1 MEGGGI
7 IMLIEERVNS
17 TYKWVMLIVATIA
30 QTTATLITYG
40 VGVFALFWKEEYAL
54 TNTESGLLVSV
65 VNVGPLFC
73 MLFVGRLLDQYNE
86 KILISI
92 SSFLLG
98 SLLLLTNIVSGFNGL
113 LFVLLLIGMFYSVS
127 QPGGSKVI
135 LKWFR
140 KENRG
145 LAMGIRQAGIPI
157 GGALAGVLIPFLT
170 VQYNMTYAINSIACI
185 CIIGGLLFFM
195 FYKEP
200 YVQEEARK
208 GHNNISFWMELKVVI
223 CKKEL
228 YPIYITGIC
237 MISLQMVLVGHFMK
251 FLAGEQSITFIV
263 AGTVFSVM
271 FFSGM
276 IGRIALAT
284 ISDVLYKGNRRIP
297 LFIAVC
303 ASIGLMLLLVM
314 NIHTITSGVLY
325 GVSALLGFFSI
336 GWFSLFIA
344 EVAELA
350 SEESVGITVGLAL
363 TLNQIAII
371 VAPVL
376 FGYIV
381 DEKGYA
387 YAWLCIVV
395 LLSISAVSLYRKNK
409 KIKES
414 SNVNFL

>member
-1 MEGGGI
+1 MEEDGGI
-7 IMLIEERVNS
+7 IVLMEERMNS

-54 TNTESGLLVSV
+54 KNMESGLLVSV

-98 SLLLLTNIVSGFNGL
+98 SSLLLTNIVSGFNGL

-135 LKWFR
+135 LKWFP

-185 CIIGGLLFFM
+185 GIIGGVLFFV

-200 YVQEEARK
+200 YVQEEARE
-208 GHNNISFWMELKVVI
+208 GHIKISFWMELKVVI

-228 YPIYITGIC
+228 YPIYI
-237 MISLQMVLVGHFMK
+237 MK
-251 FLAGEQSITFIV
+251 FLAGEQSITSIV

-276 IGRIALAT
+276 IGRVALAA
-284 ISDVLYKGNRRIP
+284 ISDVFYKGNRRIP

-303 ASIGLMLLLVM
+303 ASIGLILLLVM
-314 NIHTITSGVLY
+314 SIHTITSGVLY
-325 GVSALLGFFSI
+325 SVSALLGFFSI

-344 EVAELA
+344 EVAESA
-350 SEESVGITVGLAL
+350 SEESVGITVSLAL
-363 TLNQIAII
+363 TFNQIAII

-381 DEKGYA
+381 DEKGYM
-387 YAWLCIVV
+387 YAWLCIVL

-414 SNVNFL
+414 

>member
-1 MEGGGI
+1 M
-7 IMLIEERVNS
+7 EERMNS

-54 TNTESGLLVSV
+54 TNMESGLLVSV

-73 MLFVGRLLDQYNE
+73 MLLAGRLLDQYNE
-86 KILISI
+86 KLLISI

-98 SLLLLTNIVSGFNGL
+98 GSFLLTNIVNGFNVL
-113 LFVLLLIGMFYSVS
+113 LFVLLLVGMFYSVS

-135 LKWFR
+135 LKWFPN
-140 KENRG
+140 ENRG

-157 GGALAGVLIPFLT
+157 GGALTGVLIPFLAI
-170 VQYNMTYAINSIACI
+170 QYNVTYAINSMACI

-200 YVQEEARK
+200 YVQEDARK
-208 GHNNISFWMELKVVI
+208 EHIKISFWTQLKVVI
-223 CKKEL
+223 RKKEL

-251 FLAGEQSITFIV
+251 FLAGEQSITSIV
-263 AGTVFSVM
+263 AGTVLSVM

-276 IGRIALAT
+276 IGRIALAA
-284 ISDVLYKGNRRIP
+284 ISDVFYKGNRRIP

-303 ASIGLMLLLVM
+303 ASIGLILLLVINI

-325 GVSALLGFFSI
+325 SISALLGFFSI

-350 SEESVGITVGLAL
+350 SEESVGITVSVAL

-381 DEKGYA
+381 DEKGYTH
-387 YAWLCIVV
+387 AWLCIVL
-395 LLSISAVSLYRKNK
+395 LLSISAVSLYSKNK
-409 KIKES
+409 K
-414 SNVNFL
+414 

>member
-1 MEGGGI
+1 MEEDGGI
-7 IMLIEERVNS
+7 IVLMEERLNS
-17 TYKWVMLIVATIA
+17 IYKWVMLIVATIA

-54 TNTESGLLVSV
+54 TNMENGLLVSV

-98 SLLLLTNIVSGFNGL
+98 SSLLLTNIVSGFNGL

-135 LKWFR
+135 LKWFP

-185 CIIGGLLFFM
+185 CIIGGVLFFV

-208 GHNNISFWMELKVVI
+208 GHNKISFWMELKVVI

-251 FLAGEQSITFIV
+251 FLAGEQSITSIV

-276 IGRIALAT
+276 IGRVALAT

-325 GVSALLGFFSI
+325 SVSALLGFFSI

-350 SEESVGITVGLAL
+350 SEESVGITVSVAL

-409 KIKES
+409 TIKES
-414 SNVNFL
+414 

>member
-1 MEGGGI
+1 MKEDGGI
-7 IMLIEERVNS
+7 IVLMEERMNS

-54 TNTESGLLVSV
+54 TNMESGLLVSV

-86 KILISI
+86 KIVISI

-98 SLLLLTNIVSGFNGL
+98 SSLLLTNIVSGFNGL

-135 LKWFR
+135 LKWFP

-157 GGALAGVLIPFLT
+157 GGALAGVLIPFLAI
-170 VQYNMTYAINSIACI
+170 QYNVTYAINSMACI

-200 YVQEEARK
+200 YVQVDARK
-208 GHNNISFWMELKVVI
+208 GCIKISFWTQLKVVI

-251 FLAGEQSITFIV
+251 FLAGEQSITSIV

-276 IGRIALAT
+276 IGRIALAA
-284 ISDVLYKGNRRIP
+284 ISDVFYKGNRRIP

-303 ASIGLMLLLVM
+303 ASIGLILLLVM

-325 GVSALLGFFSI
+325 SISALLGFFSI

-350 SEESVGITVGLAL
+350 SEESVGITVSVAL

-395 LLSISAVSLYRKNK
+395 LLSISAVSLYRKTK
-409 KIKES
+409 K
-414 SNVNFL
+414 

>member
-1 MEGGGI
+1 
-7 IMLIEERVNS
+7 MLIEERVNS

-65 VNVGPLFC
+65 VNVGSLFC

-414 SNVNFL
+414 

>member
-1 MEGGGI
+1 
-7 IMLIEERVNS
+7 MLIEERVNR

-65 VNVGPLFC
+65 VNIGPLFC

-98 SLLLLTNIVSGFNGL
+98 SSLLLTNIVSGFNGL

-135 LKWFR
+135 LKWFP

-157 GGALAGVLIPFLT
+157 GGALAGVLIPVLT
-170 VQYNMTYAINSIACI
+170 IHYNVTYAINSIACI

-200 YVQEEARK
+200 YVKEEARK
-208 GHNNISFWMELKVVI
+208 GHIKISFWTKLKVVI
-223 CKKEL
+223 CKKAL
-228 YPIYITGIC
+228 YPIYMAGIC

-251 FLAGEQSITFIV
+251 FLVREQSITSIV
-263 AGTVFSVM
+263 AGIVFSVM

-276 IGRIALAT
+276 IGRVVLAA
-284 ISDVLYKGNRRIP
+284 ISDVFYKGNRRIP
-297 LFIAVC
+297 LLITVC
-303 ASIGLMLLLVM
+303 ASIGLVLLLVM
-314 NIHTITSGVLY
+314 SIHTITSGVLY

-350 SEESVGITVGLAL
+350 SEESVGITVSLAL

-371 VAPVL
+371 IAPVL

-381 DEKGYA
+381 DAKGYT

-395 LLSISAVSLYRKNK
+395 LLSISAVSLSRNLPG
-409 KIKES
+409 S
-414 SNVNFL
+414 Q

>member
-1 MEGGGI
+1 MEGDGGI
-7 IMLIEERVNS
+7 IVLIEERMKS
-17 TYKWVMLIVATIA
+17 KHKWVMLMFATIA

-40 VGVFALFWKEEYAL
+40 VGAFSLFWKEEYGL
-54 TNTESGLLVSV
+54 TNMESGLLVSV

-86 KILISI
+86 KLLISI

-98 SLLLLTNIVSGFNGL
+98 GSFLLTNIVNGFNGL
-113 LFVLLLIGMFYSVS
+113 LFVLLLVGMFYSVS

-135 LKWFR
+135 LKWFP

-157 GGALAGVLIPFLT
+157 GGALAGVLIPFFT
-170 VQYNMTYAINSIACI
+170 IQYNVTYAINSMACI

-200 YVQEEARK
+200 YVQEDARK
-208 GHNNISFWMELKVVI
+208 EHIKISFWMQLKVVI
-223 CKKEL
+223 RKKEL

-251 FLAGEQSITFIV
+251 FLVREQSITSIV

-276 IGRIALAT
+276 IGRVVLAAS
-284 ISDVLYKGNRRIP
+284 SDLFYKGNRRTP

-303 ASIGLMLLLVM
+303 ASIGLILLLVIG
-314 NIHTITSGVLY
+314 IHTITSEVLY
-325 GVSALLGFFSI
+325 VVSALLGFFSI

-344 EVAELA
+344 EVAELV
-350 SEESVGITVGLAL
+350 SEDSVGITVSLAL
-363 TLNQIAII
+363 TFNQIAII
-371 VAPVL
+371 VAPIL

-381 DEKGYA
+381 DEKGYTH
-387 YAWLCIVV
+387 AWLCIVL
-395 LLSISAVSLYRKNK
+395 LLSISAVSLYGKNK
-409 KIKES
+409 K
-414 SNVNFL
+414 

>member
-1 MEGGGI
+1 MEEDGGI
-7 IMLIEERVNS
+7 IVLMEERLNS

-98 SLLLLTNIVSGFNGL
+98 SSLLLTNIVSGFNGL

-251 FLAGEQSITFIV
+251 FLAGEQSITSIV

-414 SNVNFL
+414 

>member
-98 SLLLLTNIVSGFNGL
+98 SSLLLTNIVRGFNGL

-170 VQYNMTYAINSIACI
+170 VQYNMTYAINSIAHA
-185 CIIGGLLFFM
+185 F
-195 FYKEP
+195 
-200 YVQEEARK
+200 V
-208 GHNNISFWMELKVVI
+208 
-223 CKKEL
+223 
-228 YPIYITGIC
+228 
-237 MISLQMVLVGHFMK
+237 
-251 FLAGEQSITFIV
+251 
-263 AGTVFSVM
+263 
-271 FFSGM
+271 
-276 IGRIALAT
+276 
-284 ISDVLYKGNRRIP
+284 
-297 LFIAVC
+297 
-303 ASIGLMLLLVM
+303 
-314 NIHTITSGVLY
+314 
-325 GVSALLGFFSI
+325 
-336 GWFSLFIA
+336 
-344 EVAELA
+344 
-350 SEESVGITVGLAL
+350 
-363 TLNQIAII
+363 
-371 VAPVL
+371 
-376 FGYIV
+376 
-381 DEKGYA
+381 
-387 YAWLCIVV
+387 
-395 LLSISAVSLYRKNK
+395 
-409 KIKES
+409 
-414 SNVNFL
+414 

>member
-1 MEGGGI
+1 MEGDGGI
-7 IMLIEERVNS
+7 TVLIEERMNRAN
-17 TYKWVMLIVATIA
+17 KWVMLIFATIA

-40 VGVFALFWKEEYAL
+40 VGAFSLFWKEEYAL
-54 TNTESGLLVSV
+54 TNMESGLLVSV

-73 MLFVGRLLDQYNE
+73 MLLAGRLLDQYNE
-86 KILISI
+86 KLLISI

-98 SLLLLTNIVSGFNGL
+98 GSFLLTNIVNGFNVL
-113 LFVLLLIGMFYSVS
+113 LFVLLLVGMFYSVS

-135 LKWFR
+135 LKWFPN
-140 KENRG
+140 ENRG

-157 GGALAGVLIPFLT
+157 GGALTGVLIPFLAI
-170 VQYNMTYAINSIACI
+170 QYNVTYAINSMACI

-200 YVQEEARK
+200 YVQEDARK
-208 GHNNISFWMELKVVI
+208 EHIKISFWTQLKVVI
-223 CKKEL
+223 RKKEL

-251 FLAGEQSITFIV
+251 FLVREQTITSIV

-276 IGRIALAT
+276 IGRVVLAAS
-284 ISDVLYKGNRRIP
+284 SDLFYKGNRRTP

-303 ASIGLMLLLVM
+303 TSIGLILLLVM
-314 NIHTITSGVLY
+314 GIHTVTSGVLY

-336 GWFSLFIA
+336 GWFSLFIV
-344 EVAELA
+344 EVTELA
-350 SEESVGITVGLAL
+350 SEESVGITVSLAL
-363 TLNQIAII
+363 TFNQIAII

-381 DEKGYA
+381 DEKGYT
-387 YAWLCIVV
+387 YAWLCIVM

-409 KIKES
+409 K
-414 SNVNFL
+414 

>member
-1 MEGGGI
+1 
-7 IMLIEERVNS
+7 MLIEERVNS

-40 VGVFALFWKEEYAL
+40 IGVFALFWKEEYAL

-65 VNVGPLFC
+65 LNVGPLFC

-98 SLLLLTNIVSGFNGL
+98 SSLLLTNIVNGFNGL

-170 VQYNMTYAINSIACI
+170 IQYNMTYAINSIACI

-200 YVQEEARK
+200 YVEEEARK
-208 GHNNISFWMELKVVI
+208 GHIKISFWMELKVVI

-228 YPIYITGIC
+228 SPIYITGIC

-251 FLAGEQSITFIV
+251 FLAGEQSITSIV

-284 ISDVLYKGNRRIP
+284 ISDVLYKGNRRIL

-303 ASIGLMLLLVM
+303 ASIGLILLLVM
-314 NIHTITSGVLY
+314 NIHTITSGILY
-325 GVSALLGFFSI
+325 SVSALLGFFSI

-350 SEESVGITVGLAL
+350 SEEFVGITVSVAL
-363 TLNQIAII
+363 TINQIAII
-371 VAPVL
+371 IAPVL

-381 DEKGYA
+381 DEKGYT

-414 SNVNFL
+414 

>member
-1 MEGGGI
+1 MD
-7 IMLIEERVNS
+7 ERMNRA
-17 TYKWVMLIVATIA
+17 YKWVMLLFATIA

-40 VGVFALFWKEEYAL
+40 VGAFALFWKEEYAL
-54 TNTESGLLVSV
+54 TNMESGLLVSV
-65 VNVGPLFC
+65 LNVGPLFC

-98 SLLLLTNIVSGFNGL
+98 SSLLLTNIVNGFNGL

-170 VQYNMTYAINSIACI
+170 IQYNMTYAINSIACI

-200 YVQEEARK
+200 YVEEEARK
-208 GHNNISFWMELKVVI
+208 GHIKMSFWMELKVVI

-251 FLAGEQSITFIV
+251 FLAGEQSITSIV

-303 ASIGLMLLLVM
+303 ASIGLILLLVM
-314 NIHTITSGVLY
+314 NIHTITSGILY
-325 GVSALLGFFSI
+325 SVSALLGFFSI

-350 SEESVGITVGLAL
+350 SEEFVGITVSVAL
-363 TLNQIAII
+363 TINQIAII
-371 VAPVL
+371 IAPVL

-381 DEKGYA
+381 DEKGYT

-414 SNVNFL
+414 

>member
-1 MEGGGI
+1 
-7 IMLIEERVNS
+7 MLIEERMNS
-17 TYKWVMLIVATIA
+17 TYKWVMLIFATIA

-40 VGVFALFWKEEYAL
+40 VGAFALFWKEEYAL
-54 TNTESGLLVSV
+54 TNMESGLLVSV
-65 VNVGPLFC
+65 VNIGPLFC

-86 KILISI
+86 KLLISI
-92 SSFLLG
+92 SLFLLG
-98 SLLLLTNIVSGFNGL
+98 GSFLLTNIVNGFTGL
-113 LFVLLLIGMFYSVS
+113 LFVLLFVGMFYSVS

-135 LKWFR
+135 LRWFP

-157 GGALAGVLIPFLT
+157 GGALAGVLIPFLII
-170 VQYNMTYAINSIACI
+170 QYNVAYAINSMACI

-195 FYKEP
+195 FYKETC
-200 YVQEEARK
+200 VQEVAREEHIK
-208 GHNNISFWMELKVVI
+208 MSFWTELKVVI

-251 FLAGEQSITFIV
+251 FLVKEQSVTTIV

-276 IGRIALAT
+276 IGRVVLAAS
-284 ISDVLYKGNRRIP
+284 SDVFYKGNRHTP

-303 ASIGLMLLLVM
+303 ASIGLILLLVM
-314 NIHTITSGVLY
+314 GIHTVTGGVLY
-325 GVSALLGFFSI
+325 SVSALLGFFSI
-336 GWFSLFIA
+336 GWFSLFIV

-350 SEESVGITVGLAL
+350 SEESVGITVSLAL
-363 TLNQIAII
+363 TFNQVAII

-376 FGYIV
+376 FGYII
-381 DEKGYA
+381 DEKGYT

-395 LLSISAVSLYRKNK
+395 LLCISAVSLYSKNK
-409 KIKES
+409 K
-414 SNVNFL
+414 

>member
-17 TYKWVMLIVATIA
+17 TYKWVMLIIATIA

-40 VGVFALFWKEEYAL
+40 IGVFALFWKEEYAL

-65 VNVGPLFC
+65 LNVGPLFC

-98 SLLLLTNIVSGFNGL
+98 SSLLLTNIVNGFNGL

-170 VQYNMTYAINSIACI
+170 IQYNMTYAINSIACI
-185 CIIGGLLFFM
+185 CIIGGLLFFI

-200 YVQEEARK
+200 YVEEEARK
-208 GHNNISFWMELKVVI
+208 GHIKISFWMELKVVI

-251 FLAGEQSITFIV
+251 FLAGEQSITSIV

-303 ASIGLMLLLVM
+303 ASIGLILLLVM
-314 NIHTITSGVLY
+314 NIHTITSGILY
-325 GVSALLGFFSI
+325 SVSALLGFFSI

-350 SEESVGITVGLAL
+350 SEEFVGITVSVAL
-363 TLNQIAII
+363 TINQIAII
-371 VAPVL
+371 IAPVL

-381 DEKGYA
+381 DEKGYT

-414 SNVNFL
+414 

>member
-1 MEGGGI
+1 
-7 IMLIEERVNS
+7 MLIEERVNS

-140 KENRG
+140 KENRV

-414 SNVNFL
+414 

>member
-1 MEGGGI
+1 MEGDGGI
-7 IMLIEERVNS
+7 TVLIEERMNRAN
-17 TYKWVMLIVATIA
+17 KWVMLIFATIA

-40 VGVFALFWKEEYAL
+40 VGAFSLFWKEEYAL
-54 TNTESGLLVSV
+54 TNMESGLLVSV

-73 MLFVGRLLDQYNE
+73 MLLAGRLLDQYNE
-86 KILISI
+86 KLLISI

-98 SLLLLTNIVSGFNGL
+98 GTFLLTNIVNGFNGL
-113 LFVLLLIGMFYSVS
+113 LFVLLLVGMFYSVS

-135 LKWFR
+135 LKWFP

-157 GGALAGVLIPFLT
+157 GGALAGVLIPFFT
-170 VQYNMTYAINSIACI
+170 IQYNVTYAINSMACI

-200 YVQEEARK
+200 YVQEDARREHIK
-208 GHNNISFWMELKVVI
+208 ISFWTQLKVVI
-223 CKKEL
+223 RKKEL

-251 FLAGEQSITFIV
+251 FLVREQSITSIV

-276 IGRIALAT
+276 IGRVVLAAS
-284 ISDVLYKGNRRIP
+284 SDLFYKGNRRTP

-303 ASIGLMLLLVM
+303 ASISLILLLVIS
-314 NIHTITSGVLY
+314 IHTVMSGVLY

-350 SEESVGITVGLAL
+350 SEDSVGITVSLAL
-363 TLNQIAII
+363 TFNQIAII
-371 VAPVL
+371 VAPIL

-381 DEKGYA
+381 DERGYT
-387 YAWLCIVV
+387 YAWLCIVM
-395 LLSISAVSLYRKNK
+395 LLSISAVSLYLSL
-409 KIKES
+409 IHI
-414 SNVNFL
+414 

>member
-1 MEGGGI
+1 
-7 IMLIEERVNS
+7 MLIEERVNR

-40 VGVFALFWKEEYAL
+40 VGVFALFWKGEYAL
-54 TNTESGLLVSV
+54 TNMESGLLVSV

-98 SLLLLTNIVSGFNGL
+98 SSLLLTNIVSGFNGL

-135 LKWFR
+135 LKWFP

-185 CIIGGLLFFM
+185 CIIGGLLFFV
-195 FYKEP
+195 FYKES

-208 GHNNISFWMELKVVI
+208 GHIKISFWMELKVVI

-251 FLAGEQSITFIV
+251 FLVKEQSLTSIV

-276 IGRIALAT
+276 IGRVVLAA
-284 ISDVLYKGNRRIP
+284 ISDLFYNGNRRTP

-303 ASIGLMLLLVM
+303 ASIGLILLLVM
-314 NIHTITSGVLY
+314 SIHTVTSGVLY
-325 GVSALLGFFSI
+325 SVSALLGFFSI

-350 SEESVGITVGLAL
+350 REDSVGITVSLAL
-363 TLNQIAII
+363 TFNQIAII
-371 VAPVL
+371 VAPIL

-381 DEKGYA
+381 DKKGYT

-395 LLSISAVSLYRKNK
+395 LLCISAVSLYRKNK
-409 KIKES
+409 K
-414 SNVNFL
+414 

>member
-1 MEGGGI
+1 
-7 IMLIEERVNS
+7 MLIEERVNS

-98 SLLLLTNIVSGFNGL
+98 SSLLLTNIVNGFNGL

-185 CIIGGLLFFM
+185 CIMGGVLFFV

-251 FLAGEQSITFIV
+251 FLAGEQSITSIV

-276 IGRIALAT
+276 IGRIALAA

-303 ASIGLMLLLVM
+303 ASIGMILLLVM
-314 NIHTITSGVLY
+314 NIHTIMSGVLY
-325 GVSALLGFFSI
+325 SVSALLGFFSI

-350 SEESVGITVGLAL
+350 SEESVGITVSVAL

-414 SNVNFL
+414 

>member
-1 MEGGGI
+1 MEEDGGI
-7 IMLIEERVNS
+7 IVLMEERMNS

-54 TNTESGLLVSV
+54 TNMESGLLVSV

-86 KILISI
+86 KIVISI

-98 SLLLLTNIVSGFNGL
+98 SSLLLTNIVSGFNGL

-135 LKWFR
+135 LKWFP

-157 GGALAGVLIPFLT
+157 GGALAGVLIPFLAI
-170 VQYNMTYAINSIACI
+170 QYNVTYAINSMACI

-200 YVQEEARK
+200 YVQVDARK
-208 GHNNISFWMELKVVI
+208 GCIKISFWTQLKVVI

-251 FLAGEQSITFIV
+251 FLAGEQSITSIV

-276 IGRIALAT
+276 IGRIALAA
-284 ISDVLYKGNRRIP
+284 ISDVFYKGNRRIP

-303 ASIGLMLLLVM
+303 ASIGLILLLVM

-325 GVSALLGFFSI
+325 SISALLGFFSI

-350 SEESVGITVGLAL
+350 SEESVGITVSVAL

-395 LLSISAVSLYRKNK
+395 LLSISAVSLYRKTK
-409 KIKES
+409 K
-414 SNVNFL
+414 

>member
-1 MEGGGI
+1 MEEDGGI
-7 IMLIEERVNS
+7 IVLMEERMNS

-54 TNTESGLLVSV
+54 TNMESGLLVSV

-98 SLLLLTNIVSGFNGL
+98 SSLLLTNIVSGFNGL

-135 LKWFR
+135 LKWFP

-185 CIIGGLLFFM
+185 CIIGGVLFFV

-200 YVQEEARK
+200 YVEEEARK
-208 GHNNISFWMELKVVI
+208 GHIKISFWMELKVVI

-251 FLAGEQSITFIV
+251 FLAGEQSITSIV

-276 IGRIALAT
+276 IGRVALAA
-284 ISDVLYKGNRRIP
+284 ISDVFYKGNRRIP

-303 ASIGLMLLLVM
+303 ASIGLILLLVM
-314 NIHTITSGVLY
+314 SIHTITSGVLY
-325 GVSALLGFFSI
+325 SVSALLGFFSI

-350 SEESVGITVGLAL
+350 SEESVGITVSVAL

-381 DEKGYA
+381 DEKGYM
-387 YAWLCIVV
+387 YAWLCIVL
-395 LLSISAVSLYRKNK
+395 LLSISAVSLYSKNK
-409 KIKES
+409 K
-414 SNVNFL
+414 

>member
-1 MEGGGI
+1 
-7 IMLIEERVNS
+7 MLMEERMNS

-54 TNTESGLLVSV
+54 TNMESGLLVSV

-98 SLLLLTNIVSGFNGL
+98 SSLLLTNIVSRFNGL

-135 LKWFR
+135 LKWFP

-157 GGALAGVLIPFLT
+157 GGALTGVLIPFLAI
-170 VQYNMTYAINSIACI
+170 QYNVTYAINSMACI

-200 YVQEEARK
+200 YVQEDARK
-208 GHNNISFWMELKVVI
+208 EHIKISFWTQLKVVI
-223 CKKEL
+223 RKKEL

-251 FLAGEQSITFIV
+251 FLAGEQSITSIV
-263 AGTVFSVM
+263 AGTVLSVM

-276 IGRIALAT
+276 IGRIALAA
-284 ISDVLYKGNRRIP
+284 ISDVFYKGNRRIP

-303 ASIGLMLLLVM
+303 ASIGLILLLVINI

-325 GVSALLGFFSI
+325 SISALLGFFSI

-350 SEESVGITVGLAL
+350 SEESVGITVSVAL

-381 DEKGYA
+381 DEKGYTH
-387 YAWLCIVV
+387 AWLCIVL
-395 LLSISAVSLYRKNK
+395 LLSISAVSLYSKNK
-409 KIKES
+409 K
-414 SNVNFL
+414 

>member
-1 MEGGGI
+1 
-7 IMLIEERVNS
+7 MLIEERVNS

-40 VGVFALFWKEEYAL
+40 IGVFALFWKEEYAL

-98 SLLLLTNIVSGFNGL
+98 SSLLLTNIVSGFNGL

-170 VQYNMTYAINSIACI
+170 IQYNMTYAINSIACI

-200 YVQEEARK
+200 YVEEEARK
-208 GHNNISFWMELKVVI
+208 GHIKISFWMELKVVI

-251 FLAGEQSITFIV
+251 FLAGEQSITSIV

-303 ASIGLMLLLVM
+303 ASIGLILFLVIS
-314 NIHTITSGVLY
+314 IHTITSGIFY
-325 GVSALLGFFSI
+325 SVSALLGFFSI

-350 SEESVGITVGLAL
+350 SEEFVGITVSVAL
-363 TLNQIAII
+363 TINQIAII

-381 DEKGYA
+381 DEKGYT

-414 SNVNFL
+414 

>member
-1 MEGGGI
+1 
-7 IMLIEERVNS
+7 MLIEERVNR

-65 VNVGPLFC
+65 VNIGPLFC

-92 SSFLLG
+92 SSFFLG
-98 SLLLLTNIVSGFNGL
+98 SSLLLTNIVSGFNGL

-135 LKWFR
+135 LKWFP

-170 VQYNMTYAINSIACI
+170 IQYNVTYAINSIACI

-200 YVQEEARK
+200 YVKEEARK
-208 GHNNISFWMELKVVI
+208 GHIKISFWTKLKVVI
-223 CKKEL
+223 CKKAL
-228 YPIYITGIC
+228 YPIYMAGIC

-251 FLAGEQSITFIV
+251 FLVREQSITSIV

-276 IGRIALAT
+276 IGRVVLAA
-284 ISDVLYKGNRRIP
+284 ISDVFYKGNRRIP
-297 LFIAVC
+297 LFITVC
-303 ASIGLMLLLVM
+303 ASIGLVLLLVIS
-314 NIHTITSGVLY
+314 IHTITSGVLY

-350 SEESVGITVGLAL
+350 REDSVGITVSLAL
-363 TLNQIAII
+363 TFNQIAII
-371 VAPVL
+371 VAPIL

-381 DEKGYA
+381 DKKGYT

-395 LLSISAVSLYRKNK
+395 LLCISAVSLYRKTK

-414 SNVNFL
+414 